1 MNSIR
6 GTFQHLPGI
15 SEKREAELWENGLHD
30 WHDLRSV
37 IPEQFELYRGNPKS
51 IDAELQR
58 SEDALVAED
67 FSFFADRLPKRE
79 LHRVATSFPARCVFL
94 DIETTGLSSYY
105 DVVTLV
111 GWSVG
116 GEYFAEVAPKNIGR
130 LIKALDRNSIVVTFN
145 GSLFDLPFLNKHF
158 GIDWS
163 KYLHIDLR
171 YLAKRV
177 DLTGGQKKIESQ
189 LNLERDNSVG
199 DVDGAEAV
207 TLWFDYK
214 EGDNEALKRLIRYNH
229 ADVEGMKRIFEE
241 AISRLYSTSTED
253 RLGEAPTIF
262 PRCQVIFDNIAKNK
276 RVPDAVKIEPYS
288 GSVGPRLVLADLIRH
303 QPKVEDARVVGI
315 DLTGSEKRAS
325 GWAAVHGNQTE
336 TALVTSDSELIELT
350 LASRPSLISIDS
362 PLSLPLGRLSEFDD
376 DPGRDK
382 YGIVRMAERKLRER
396 GINSYPALLPSMQKL
411 TSRGIDLAASLRRLG
426 IPVIESY
433 PGAAQDILGIPRKQ
447 KGLTYLT
454 RGLSRFGYSTL
465 ESCVDISHDEL
476 DALTSALVGQF
487 MLAGYWEGV
496 GSDEEDYMIVPTVEP
511 NSDVE
516 MLEIVVGI
524 SGQLG
529 SGKTTTARM
538 LEDQGFRYCRFSQI
552 LEAELKRQNKS
563 ISRANLQ
570 AFGAEI
576 RNSRFGQRKLH
587 LAIAAKARGAR
598 KIVIDGLRHPED
610 HAFLSERWGYRSAH
624 LHIEANESARRDRLS
639 WRDRKG
645 DSGLTSM
652 ENHEIE
658 ENSSTLR
665 ELADQVVPN
674 NQSLQE
680 LETRVADILESLN
693 AN

>member
-1 MNSIR
+1 MRLQIWGGLSVNSIR

-15 SEKREAELWENGLHD
+15 SEKREAELWANGLQD

-51 IDAELQR
+51 IEAEIRR
-58 SEDALVAED
+58 SEEALLAED

-79 LHRVATSFPARCVFL
+79 LHRVATTFPSKCVFL

-105 DVVTLV
+105 DTVTLV

-116 GEYFAEVAPKNIGR
+116 GEYFAEVAPKNIGK
-130 LIKALDRNSIVVTFN
+130 LIKALDQNSIVVTFN
-145 GSLFDLPFLNKHF
+145 GSLFDLPFLDRHY

-177 DLTGGQKKIESQ
+177 ELTGGQKKIESQ
-189 LNLERDNSVG
+189 LCLKRDDSVG

-241 AISRLYSTSTED
+241 AISRLYSPAIDD
-253 RLGEAPTIF
+253 RSAEARKLF
-262 PRCQVIFDNIAKNK
+262 PRSKVIFDKAAKNRRLTGVIK
-276 RVPDAVKIEPYS
+276 VKPYS
-288 GSVGPRLVLADLIRH
+288 GSVGPRLVLADLIKH
-303 QPKVEDARVVGI
+303 QPKVEDAKIVGI

-325 GWAAVHGNQTE
+325 GWAFVRGGHTE
-336 TALVTSDSELIELT
+336 TALVNTDAKLIEST
-350 LASRPSLISIDS
+350 LGARPSLVSIDS

-382 YGIVRMAERKLRER
+382 YGIVRVAERKLRER

-411 TSRGIDLAASLRRLG
+411 TARGIDLAASLRRHG

-447 KGLTYLT
+447 KGLTYLA
-454 RGLSRFGYSTL
+454 RGLSRFGYSSL
-465 ESCVDISHDEL
+465 ESCDGISHDEL

-496 GSDEEDYMIVPTVEP
+496 GSDEEDYMIVPTVKP
-511 NSDVE
+511 NSELEKV
-516 MLEIVVGI
+516 EIVVGI
-524 SGQLG
+524 SGTLG
-529 SGKTTTARM
+529 SGKTTAAKM

-552 LEAELKRQNKS
+552 LAAELKRQNRPT
-563 ISRANLQ
+563 SRASLQ
-570 AFGAEI
+570 ALGTEV
-576 RNSRFGQRKLH
+576 RNSRFGQRNLH
-587 LAIAAKARGAR
+587 LAIAAQVQDAER
-598 KIVIDGLRHPED
+598 IVVDGLRHPED
-610 HAFLSERWGYRSAH
+610 HAFLLERWGYKSVH
-624 LHIEANESARRDRLS
+624 LHIETKKSARRARLIN
-639 WRDRKG
+639 R
-645 DSGLTSM
+645 
-652 ENHEIE
+652 N
-658 ENSSTLR
+658 
-665 ELADQVVPN
+665 PN
-674 NQSLQE
+674 
-680 LETRVADILESLN
+680 R
-693 AN
+693 